1 METVIKKYKNY
12 EDYLDS
18 LIIEEDQRYL
28 QDIEIARQ
36 IVKLGY
42 RFRVKENIL
51 LFSKIFY
58 LLRSSGKTLSYDEFW
73 QMKEELA
80 ISQGYG
86 FGRRKSKIESNEDEI
101 ESDRTET
108 TVDLETSSLH
118 SAVTTFIQE
127 RYRHIVDNTINSVL
141 FIIKKHD
148 NGVEVSG
155 HIDLNQRFA
164 DDPNFQKYLKGSR
177 QINPQPGDLTYHH
190 WTKGKTLLSNSD
202 NWEILTESGKAE
214 IRNKHSGD
222 VVSMDILQSSQK
234 PEVVDVLKNKR
245 RGKSDIRKSSTRW
258 TELET
263 EPDAGLRIMYWDIC
277 LFR

>member
-101 ESDRTET
+101 ESERAET
-108 TVDLETSSLH
+108 AVEIETSSTH

-222 VVSMDILQSSQK
+222 VVSMDIRQGSQK
-234 PEVVDVLKNKR
+234 PEVVDGLKNKR
-245 RGKSDIRKSSTRW
+245 RGKIDIKKSSTSW

>member
-42 RFRVKENIL
+42 RFHSEQKYIFLYQNIL
-51 LFSKIFY
+51 S
-58 LLRSSGKTLSYDEFW
+58 LRSSGKTLSYDEFW

-86 FGRRKSKIESNEDEI
+86 FGRRKSKIENNEDEI
-101 ESDRTET
+101 ESERAET
-108 TVDLETSSLH
+108 SVEVETSSSH
-118 SAVTTFIQE
+118 SAVTKFIQE

-222 VVSMDILQSSQK
+222 FVSMDILQSSHK

-277 LFR
+277 LCR